1 LTTAVRGFYN
11 ERMLPEQDRPPEA
24 SLLVAGAT
32 AIAVGVLV
40 AVIGT
45 VAAPEAAPIA
55 HVSVFVGMVLSVAG
69 ILAGPHARRADER
82 VSMEVRS
89 DAHR

>member
-1 LTTAVRGFYN
+1 
-11 ERMLPEQDRPPEA
+11 MLSEQDRPSEP

-32 AIAVGVLV
+32 AIGLGVLV
-40 AVIGT
+40 AVIGA
-45 VAAPEAAPIA
+45 VAAPEAAAIG

-69 ILAGPHARRADER
+69 ILAGPHARRAEER